1 MKTIIKILLIVAG
14 FNSFELI
21 SQTSPVNN
29 GIFYPSET
37 LVYKV
42 KWTFLRIGTITIKT
56 IPYEGNADCIKV
68 SMLVESN
75 PSIPFVDIREY
86 NESVIDR
93 ESLMSNS
100 FYGFYRNGS
109 DEVKYTTEYDKES
122 KTSVSKVFDVTNH
135 RLIDSVKINKCPRY
149 LDGPSLFFFTRANSK
164 QIKVMN
170 VPTII
175 ESKIENTKLIFTGNK
190 EEIEIDAL
198 DYPVMSNQYFGFADW
213 EGGTSQ
219 NLSGEFM
226 GWISNDEAAIP
237 LYAEVK
243 VLLGSLKIELESWN
257 RGNWHKQ
264 LSADGTR

>member
-1 MKTIIKILLIVAG
+1 MKTLIKILLVVVG

-21 SQTSPVNN
+21 SQTSPSNKSF
-29 GIFYPSET
+29 FYLGET

-42 KWTFLRIGTITIKT
+42 KLTFLRVGTITIKT
-56 IPYEGNADCIKV
+56 APYKNDADHIKV

-93 ESLMSNS
+93 ESLMSCS

-109 DEVKYTTEYDKES
+109 DEVKYTTEYSDES
-122 KTSVSKVFDVTNH
+122 KTSVWKAFDVTNH
-135 RLIDSVKINKCPRY
+135 HLIDSIKINKCPRY
-149 LDGPSLFFFTRANSK
+149 LDGPSLFFFTRANSN
-164 QIKVMN
+164 QIKVIN

-175 ESKIENTKLIFTGNK
+175 EGKIENTKFIFTGTK

-198 DYPVMSNQYFGFADW
+198 DYPVMSTQYFGFADW

-219 NLSGEFM
+219 SLSGEFM

-243 VLLGSLKIELESWN
+243 VLLGSLKIELESWK